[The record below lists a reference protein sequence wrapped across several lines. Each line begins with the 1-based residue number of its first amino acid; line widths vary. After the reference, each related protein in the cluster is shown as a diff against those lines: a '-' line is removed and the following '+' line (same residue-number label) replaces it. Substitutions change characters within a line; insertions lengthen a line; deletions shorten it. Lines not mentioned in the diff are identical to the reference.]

1 MLKQLKFTSQEDYI
15 ASASDE
21 AKTILKGVQSAVEL
35 DLPDA
40 QRCISYNMPAYR
52 HHKTFF
58 YFAVF
63 KTHLGIYPPVTEDPI
78 LIAELMPYRN
88 TKGNLTFP
96 LKHPIPYELI
106 GRVALALAKQYAQ

>member
-1 MLKQLKFTSQEDYI
+1 MPNQPKFTSQEDYI
-15 ASASDE
+15 ASASYE
-21 AKTILKGVQSAVEL
+21 AQTILKDVQSAVESA
-35 DLPDA
+35 LPNA